1 MEITFNELTSGF
13 ANCKVVLDE
22 DKVRFFFKSIYR
34 EYQVEFDYN
43 ELVEIF
49 RVKEGNRDWTGIGVL
64 LLAIAWFT
72 LIFLSYFTIYAR
84 PIAATI
90 AVTSVIPFLLRLYKE
105 EWVYF
110 YKENSVFAFSIKI
123 TKQNKDDV
131 EKAVELIQ
139 SRNKK

>member
-1 MEITFNELTSGF
+1 MS
-13 ANCKVVLDE
+13 
-22 DKVRFFFKSIYR
+22 
-34 EYQVEFDYN
+34 

-49 RVKEGNRDWTGIGVL
+49 RVKEGDREWTGIGVL
-64 LLAIAWFT
+64 LLAIAWLT

-105 EWVYF
+105 EWVSF

-123 TKQNKDDV
+123 TKQNKDNV